1 MKGLWGFACWDRAE
15 EPMNDRYPLLQG
27 IIDSYN
33 LPIFSVDRNYCYTCF
48 NKSHAGVMKTLYDAE
63 IELGKNLL
71 DYHTVAA
78 DRESAKNNIDGVF
91 QGKCFSVESWVGEGK
106 AKRCFE
112 ISHNTIKDS
121 GGEII
126 GAAVF
131 ASDTTEHRQTE
142 QLKDD
147 FIGMI
152 SHEVRT
158 PLTVIIGALNV
169 VMAKGIADRESQ
181 ELIQDAIDC
190 TQVLNDIVENLLEL
204 SKYKADSMFL
214 NKEPA
219 DIGMIAGNVVRRM
232 QGKSAKHR
240 LVSELPADLPLIP
253 VDPVRVERIL
263 VNLVDNAIKYST
275 DGGEVKIL
283 MRHED
288 DRLIV
293 GVRDS
298 GPGISKENRKILFR
312 SFEQLDIEPRHAMQ
326 GVGLGLK
333 VCRILVEAH
342 GGTIWVESEPGK
354 GSTFFFTLPA
364 GY

>member
-1 MKGLWGFACWDRAE
+1 M
-15 EPMNDRYPLLQG
+15 MNNRYPLLQG

-33 LPIFSVDRNYCYTCF
+33 SPIFSVDRNYCYTCF
-48 NKSHAGVMKTLYDAE
+48 NNSHAEAMKALYGAE

-78 DRESAKNNIDGVF
+78 NREYAKNNIDQVF
-91 QGKCFSVESWVGEGK
+91 QGKCFSVESWVGEGQ
-106 AKRCFE
+106 AKRYFE
-112 ISHNTIKDS
+112 ISHNTIKDH

-131 ASDTTEHRQTE
+131 ASDTTERLQTE

-152 SHEVRT
+152 SHELKT

-169 VMAKGIADRESQ
+169 ITVKGITDRESQ
-181 ELIQDAIDC
+181 ELIRDAIDC
-190 TQVLNDIVENLLEL
+190 SYVLNDIVDNLLEL
-204 SKYKADSMFL
+204 SKFQANSMYL

-219 DIGMIAGNVVRRM
+219 DIGLIAAKVVRRM
-232 QGKSAKHR
+232 QEKSEKHR
-240 LVSELPADLPLIP
+240 LVSELPANLPLIP
-253 VDPVRVERIL
+253 VDPVRVEKIL
-263 VNLVDNAIKYST
+263 VNLVDNAIKFSP
-275 DGGEVKIL
+275 DGGEVKIFL
-283 MRHED
+283 RHED

-298 GPGISKENRKILFR
+298 GPGISKENRKILFG
-312 SFEQLDIEPRHAMQ
+312 SFEQGKIEQRHAMQ
-326 GVGLGLK
+326 GVGLGLR
-333 VCRILVEAH
+333 VCRTLVEAH